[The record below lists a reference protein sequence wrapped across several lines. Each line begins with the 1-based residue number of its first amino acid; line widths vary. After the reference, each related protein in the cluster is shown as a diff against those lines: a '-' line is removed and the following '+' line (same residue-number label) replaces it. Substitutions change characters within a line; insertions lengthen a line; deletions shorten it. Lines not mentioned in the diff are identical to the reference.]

1 MAHAPG
7 GQVEVTITMRITA
20 LTPGWRA
27 VRAVRGARAPL
38 TSMRMASDDAKGRAP
53 GAPQETRSWKERAD
67 EKQAD
72 MRDPFPLPFSR
83 DTDAMQRA
91 RDVNLASEGQR
102 VEGIAVPTRVAG
114 RTDEDESTKRARL
127 QYQCRKSGT
136 LETDLI
142 LSTFATE
149 ELSKLSEAELDELD
163 RLLDEPDWD
172 IFYWCTE
179 RKPVP
184 PEWAET
190 FATDGRLG
198 HRLRVHTRNDARTVR
213 IFPQLRDDIKS
224 PA

>member
-1 MAHAPG
+1 M
-7 GQVEVTITMRITA
+7 EVANTMRTTA

-38 TSMRMASDDAKGRAP
+38 ASMRLASDDSRGRTP
-53 GAPQETRSWKERAD
+53 GAPQEASSWKERAD

-72 MRDPFPLPFSR
+72 MQDPFPLPFSR
-83 DTDAMQRA
+83 DAAAVQRA
-91 RDVNLASEGQR
+91 RDVNLASKGQR
-102 VEGIAVPTRVAG
+102 VEGIVVPTRVAG
-114 RTDEDESTKRARL
+114 RTDEDAATKRARL
-127 QYQCRKSGT
+127 QYQCRKRGT

-149 ELSKLSEAELDELD
+149 ELPKLSEKELNELD

-198 HRLRVHTRNDARTVR
+198 HRLRVHTRNDARAIR
-213 IFPQLRDDIKS
+213 MFPQLRNDIKS